1 MANAF
6 KAYKKGQLFEN
17 DIKMYTVPDIM
28 RQTTNIKLISADG
41 IFFDGTYFNKMYFLQ
56 PESSGKIPFEGIFA
70 LLRKENVR
78 FQCRKEY
85 PDGKNYL
92 TLFYQGNVSDEKA
105 FKFFTEMEQKIAEQ
119 IFAARLPLKLIPVDA
134 DTRLRMLHIMAMN
147 ERKPLENNYLSG
159 DQWLKDLRM
168 PQISWTKTP
177 DKFKRKGEFQKIFL
191 LCTISAECE
200 NLYSSIEAIPGVSMM
215 VSEFSAI
222 SDSLVIKHMASLY
235 LDVNTVYAK
244 LRKRNPDLYNAYA
257 NGAQVDT
264 YGYSFSGML
273 LLLSSPT
280 EDMLRDNEYLL
291 QQDAKSKKYQVIPLY
306 GSQRENFLCMLPTGS
321 FPLQTRVYPT
331 DTAIEFF
338 PYIYENEEQEREE
351 EKYGV

>member
-1 MANAF
+1 MARAF
-6 KAYKKGQLFEN
+6 KVYRKGQLFGN
-17 DIKMYTVPDIM
+17 DEVYTVPDIM
-28 RQTTNIKLISADG
+28 RQVTNIRLISADG
-41 IFFDGTYFNKMYFLQ
+41 IFFDGVYFSKMYFLQ
-56 PESSGKIPFEGIFA
+56 PESIGKISFEGIFA

-92 TLFYQGNVSDEKA
+92 TLFYQENVQEGKIIR
-105 FKFFTEMEQKIAEQ
+105 FFDEMEEKILEQ
-119 IFAARLPLKLIPVDA
+119 IFAAKLPLKLISVDA
-134 DTRLRMLHIMAMN
+134 NTRLRMLHAMSMN
-147 ERKPLENNYLSG
+147 DRKPLENDYLSG
-159 DQWLKDLRM
+159 GMWLKDLRM
-168 PQISWTKTP
+168 SQINWARVP
-177 DKFKRKGEFQKIFL
+177 DGFKKKGEFQKIFL

-200 NLYSSIEAIPGVSMM
+200 NLYSSIESVPGISMI

-222 SDSLVIKHMASLY
+222 SDSLVIKHMESLY

-244 LRKRNPDLYNAYA
+244 LRKRNPDLYNAYV
-257 NGAQVDT
+257 NGAKVDT

-280 EDMLRDNEYLL
+280 EDMLRDSEYLL
-291 QQDAKSKKYQVIPLY
+291 QQNAKRNKYQVISLY

-331 DTAIEFF
+331 DVAIEFF
-338 PYIYENEEQEREE
+338 PYIYEHPEREE

>member
-1 MANAF
+1 MANVF
-6 KAYKKGQLFEN
+6 KAYRKGQAE
-17 DIKMYTVPDIM
+17 MYTAPDII
-28 RQTTNIKLISADG
+28 RQTTNIKLVSTDG
-41 IFFDGTYFNKMYFLQ
+41 IFFDGTCFNKMFFLQ
-56 PESSGKIPFEGIFA
+56 TETTGKIPFEGIFA
-70 LLRKENVR
+70 LLRKENAR

-92 TLFYQGNVSDEKA
+92 TVFYKGNTPDEEMSQ
-105 FKFFTEMEQKIAEQ
+105 FFSEMEKKISGQ
-119 IFAARLPLKLIPVDA
+119 IYAAGLPLKLIPVDTN
-134 DTRLRMLHIMAMN
+134 TRLKMLHIMAMN
-147 ERKPLENNYLSG
+147 ERKPLEDNYLSG
-159 DQWLKDLRM
+159 GIWLKDLRM
-168 PQISWTKTP
+168 SQINWTSMP

-200 NLYSSIEAIPGVSMM
+200 NLYSSVESIPGVSMI

-222 SDSLVIKHMASLY
+222 SDSLVIKHMESLY
-235 LDVNTVYAK
+235 LDVDTVYAR
-244 LRKRNPDLYNAYA
+244 LRIRNPDLYNAYV
-257 NGAQVDT
+257 NGAKVDT

-280 EDMLRDNEYLL
+280 EDILRDSEYLL
-291 QQDAKSKKYQVIPLY
+291 QQDAKLKKYQVISLY

-338 PYIYENEEQEREE
+338 PYIYENEEPLERKEE
-351 EKYGV
+351 NYGI